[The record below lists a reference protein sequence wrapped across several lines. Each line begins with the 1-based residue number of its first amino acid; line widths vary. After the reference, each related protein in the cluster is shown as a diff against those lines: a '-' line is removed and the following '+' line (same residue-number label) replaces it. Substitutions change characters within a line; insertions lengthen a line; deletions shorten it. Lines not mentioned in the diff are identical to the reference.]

1 MIWWFV
7 CDFSRPLQRLLF
19 KKVTSNKSPSLLQRI
34 TSKCTWPVMQVR
46 PWRHLATVLTEAL
59 QQCLCGLRCWAHVMD
74 RLPSWAA
81 HLDNTCC
88 ASDCLLSVTLS
99 AEYSNHVFLPSDDSR
114 DPKSLDRWRTWAAL
128 CSLGAGEFSVA
139 PCVTLKSLLLTSR
152 SRTSCSRL
160 LIRQPGCDN
169 AHRAAHFMQMH
180 R

>member
-7 CDFSRPLQRLLF
+7 CDFSRLLQRLLF

-46 PWRHLATVLTEAL
+46 PWRHLAAVLTEAL

-88 ASDCLLSVTLS
+88 A
-99 AEYSNHVFLPSDDSR
+99 SDDSR

-139 PCVTLKSLLLTSR
+139 PCVTLKSLLLTSW